1 MNSEEK
7 ALVEIKALIDASV
20 AKLKEEDKTRPLA
33 TGLDGNSEQR
43 KAEIRCLWEEAQA
56 ILKKY
61 GLDGEENGG
70 KVGDIMAGNCG

>member
-33 TGLDGNSEQR
+33 TGLDGNNEQR
-43 KAEIRCLWEEAQA
+43 KAETKCLCEKIQA

-61 GLDGEENGG
+61 GLDGEEKCAPRERG
-70 KVGDIMAGNCG
+70 